1 MAKKPTKAAAIREYI
16 HRNPDANDNAVAK
29 ALKVSPSYVWNVRKS
44 INPVKRRTKKVKR
57 APKAVALTPVEVGRI
72 YERVAPVRQSI
83 WRRIVNVICGR

>member
-1 MAKKPTKAAAIREYI
+1 MDKKPTKAAAIREYI

-44 INPVKRRTKKVKR
+44 IKPVKRRAVKAKR
-57 APKAVALTPVEVGRI
+57 VPKPAGEIIWQPV
-72 YERVAPVRQSI
+72 PVRPSI